1 MCLTH
6 AKEELCPS
14 TMPSRTAQ
22 QPGVSLRSIENLGF
36 DVQQA
41 VISCFNGFSL
51 DVFKDEVMYNCSHL
65 LPTTFIHTDRAQ
77 GVAGWLALDAQGDQA
92 LVGGAVAAVERQDVV
107 HHRFHGRSAGAG
119 SVEEKTSFG
128 GALQAGVVSEGFGNK
143 SLSLAMDSWVLLR
156 DFGPVL
162 EELR

>member
-1 MCLTH
+1 MRRKSC
-6 AKEELCPS
+6 
-14 TMPSRTAQ
+14 AQ
-22 QPGVSLRSIENLGF
+22 AQCQAVLLSNQEFEVRMREDGAVNIHMSAL
-36 DVQQA
+36 QA

-65 LPTTFIHTDRAQ
+65 LPTTFIHTDRVQ

-128 GALQAGVVSEGFGNK
+128 GALQAGVVSEGFDKDITESKNDTLMK
-143 SLSLAMDSWVLLR
+143 YNLT
-156 DFGPVL
+156 
-162 EELR
+162 